1 MRAASRTKPVGEAL
15 EVDLIDLIEDRH
27 HGLLDDFVFQCRDGQ
42 CELHLTA
49 VCIWDGPRYVIRSIP
64 FEAGDSRCS
73 SSGALPALI
82 PLSSV
87 SPSLVASAFLVSG
100 PTVPFRLSTTISSA
114 VRGAS
119 MPSASSSWLLI
130 WNF

>member
-1 MRAASRTKPVGEAL
+1 MLTAPWTKAIRETPKVHLINLVEDGE
-15 EVDLIDLIEDRH
+15 R
-27 HGLLDDFVFQCRDGQ
+27 GLLNDFVLQCRDGQ

-87 SPSLVASAFLVSG
+87 SPSLAASAFLVSG
-100 PTVPFRLSTTISSA
+100 PTGPIRLSTTISSA